1 MDRLLGDAL
10 GGFPGSRGVCP
21 VRCRQRGKTRSCSS
35 GTAGRSCARLT
46 WRAKGD
52 PPETVV
58 DASSTMEGIPM
69 VDKHQ
74 EGLRHTAEKPSSID
88 NFVDLWPAH
97 LNGLLQSHRCKSWH
111 DTPLGAVIVTG
122 MAADSA
128 SNLTSTCSGVNP
140 GPSSRA
146 MSPWMVA
153 RKEAAKSLFA
163 ESIERFRFCAMM
175 KRLTAPRLGSS
186 GSAVAWSVL
195 GSKIPMPLD
204 PPTPG
209 TLAPVTPG
217 GNLNLERKLKQ
228 KCHSD
233 MIVAKN
239 RHHAD

>member
-1 MDRLLGDAL
+1 MFKNDFDLSLHSLPTFAMDRLLGDAL
-10 GGFPGSRGVCP
+10 GGFPGSSRGVCP
-21 VRCRQRGKTRSCSS
+21 VRCRQRGRTRSCSS

-58 DASSTMEGIPM
+58 DASSTMEGIPI
-69 VDKHQ
+69 VHKHQ
-74 EGLRHTAEKPSSID
+74 EGLRHTAEKPSSVD
-88 NFVDLWPAH
+88 NFDDLLPAH
-97 LNGLLQSHRCKSWH
+97 LNGLLQRHRCKSWH
-111 DTPLGAVIVTG
+111 DTPLGAVMVTG

-146 MSPWMVA
+146 MSSWMVA

-175 KRLTAPRLGSS
+175 KRLTAPRIGSS
-186 GSAVAWSVL
+186 GSAFVPWSVV
-195 GSKIPMPLD
+195 GSKIPAMPLD

-209 TLAPVTPG
+209 TP
-217 GNLNLERKLKQ
+217 LE
-228 KCHSD
+228 
-233 MIVAKN
+233 
-239 RHHAD
+239 